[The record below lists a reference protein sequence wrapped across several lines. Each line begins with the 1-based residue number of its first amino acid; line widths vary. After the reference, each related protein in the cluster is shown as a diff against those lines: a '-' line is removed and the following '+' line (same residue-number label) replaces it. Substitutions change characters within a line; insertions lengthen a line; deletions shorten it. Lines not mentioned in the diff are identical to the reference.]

1 MTCQECRRPP
11 RPWACQRPRRPSAAR
26 AGWDCALGSFP
37 GVEKRGMDIILNRRY
52 IFKWLVFHCHVSFQG
67 CVYIYISILLS
78 LLAAFCIGFKG
89 EISNMSAIRLL
100 GSLKFIVWNFDLK
113 TIYVPGAEKL
123 MMKNKT
129 YYGKFQI

>member
-1 MTCQECRRPP
+1 MC
-11 RPWACQRPRRPSAAR
+11 
-26 AGWDCALGSFP
+26 
-37 GVEKRGMDIILNRRY
+37 I
-52 IFKWLVFHCHVSFQG
+52 
-67 CVYIYISILLS
+67 YIYISILLS

-100 GSLKFIVWNFDLK
+100 GSLDSLKFIVWNFDLK

-129 YYGKFQI
+129 YYGEFQI